1 MICPM
6 VVVVSKGEYDDVK
19 SELDGSTV
27 KSRSG
32 HGIVVVGAGRE
43 AKL

>member
-6 VVVVSKGEYDDVK
+6 VVVVSKGEYDNVK

-27 KSRSG
+27 KSSSG
-32 HGIVVVGAGRE
+32 HGIVAVRAGRE
-43 AKL
+43 GKL